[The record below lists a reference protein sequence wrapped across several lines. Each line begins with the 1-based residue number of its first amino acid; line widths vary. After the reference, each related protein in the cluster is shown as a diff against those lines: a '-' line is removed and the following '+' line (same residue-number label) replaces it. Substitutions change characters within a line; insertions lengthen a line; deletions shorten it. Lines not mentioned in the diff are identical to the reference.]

1 VTRLRAWAAE
11 RLSKRRPAPPGAAR
25 SQTSLHPET
34 LGAVVKE
41 SVACLARIQSTSPKA
56 AGREAAADAA
66 GAADESGS
74 AADADAEEREEGE
87 EEEEEGSD
95 EEGGEPEE
103 GAETGTATKGGRS
116 LLPVPLKGVVV
127 LLEESAAVGNMVA
140 PELADEV
147 LALTRDLG
155 FPQWTSRL
163 EPLLKPG
170 VETM

>member
-1 VTRLRAWAAE
+1 MTRLRAWAAE
-11 RLSKRRPAPPGAAR
+11 RLSKRCPAPPGAAR
-25 SQTSLHPET
+25 SQTSLQPET

-56 AGREAAADAA
+56 AGGEAAADAA

-74 AADADAEEREEGE
+74 AADADAEEREGEE

-95 EEGGEPEE
+95 EKGGEPEE
-103 GAETGTATKGGRS
+103 GAETGTATKGRS

-127 LLEESAAVGNMVA
+127 LLEESAAVGNVVA